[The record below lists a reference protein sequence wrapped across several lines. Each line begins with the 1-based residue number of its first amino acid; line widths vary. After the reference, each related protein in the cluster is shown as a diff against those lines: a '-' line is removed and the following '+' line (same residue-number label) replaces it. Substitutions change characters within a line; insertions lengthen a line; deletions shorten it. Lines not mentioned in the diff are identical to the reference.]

1 MEEEARVKATMADQN
16 YRQQLQTTNASRQ
29 EYFQTHLPKILSV
42 SFFLTTFYSYY
53 LERNLW
59 KKKKDTGLF
68 KNTNIYM

>member
-42 SFFLTTFYSYY
+42 SSSFSVFIPTIMKES
-53 LERNLW
+53 
-59 KKKKDTGLF
+59 
-68 KNTNIYM
+68 